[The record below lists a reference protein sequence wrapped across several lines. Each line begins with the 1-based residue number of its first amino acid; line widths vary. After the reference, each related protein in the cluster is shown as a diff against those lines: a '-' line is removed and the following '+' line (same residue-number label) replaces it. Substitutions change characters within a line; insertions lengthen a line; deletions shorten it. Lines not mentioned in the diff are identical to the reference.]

1 MTNEPIKLL
10 KAPDKRITL
19 DEYFNLPSISD
30 YVELCTI
37 YVAFANELQNKNIK
51 IVIEKN
57 LAMKIVKG
65 KAPVDALDPLFITLR
80 PEIKDFIK
88 KVISAHIDKIKND
101 FFKRMQQGSL

>member
-1 MTNEPIKLL
+1 MDIKNYRQKFKIGLSLTNQTVVNKDTSEP
-10 KAPDKRITL
+10 
-19 DEYFNLPSISD
+19 
-30 YVELCTI
+30 
-37 YVAFANELQNKNIK
+37 NKNIK

-65 KAPVDALDPLFITLR
+65 EAPVDALDPLFITLR